1 GTERIRRLKAAN
13 HIRLDAQIFQTLW
26 ENKHRIP
33 EGWKEKIN
41 GNTTYIFFDGTSL
54 RSPDG
59 FRGALCLD
67 WFGGEWHW
75 DYCWLEDGLDDEDPS
90 AVLASLPAAA

>member
-41 GNTTYIFFDGTSL
+41 GNITYICFDGTSL

-59 FRGALCLD
+59 FRYALCLD
-67 WFGGEWHW
+67 WDEGGWYW
-75 DYCWLEDGLDDEDPS
+75 CRFWLGDGWSANDPS
-90 AVLASLPAAA
+90 AVLAS